1 MGGLWVDY
9 NLMSNVPGLF
19 VIGEANFSDHG
30 ANRLGASAL
39 MQGLADG
46 YFILPYTLPNYLA
59 GQMSKRPSADSPEF
73 QKAESEV
80 RGRIKKMLD
89 VDGKRSLDSIHRELG
104 LLLWDKCGMSRH
116 AKGLHEALARIA
128 ELREQFWRNVR
139 VLGKDEDFNQSL
151 ERAGRVADFL
161 EFAELM
167 CTDAVARNESCGAHF
182 REEYQTPDGEA
193 LRDDENYAAVFAW
206 EFQGRNG
213 QIAPPKL
220 HREPLHF
227 ETVHLTQRS
236 YK

>member
-1 MGGLWVDY
+1 
-9 NLMSNVPGLF
+9 MSNVPGLF

-46 YFILPYTLPNYLA
+46 YFILPNTLPNYLA
-59 GQMSKRPSADSPEF
+59 SQMGKRPSQDAPEF
-73 QKAESEV
+73 QQAERDV
-80 RGRIKKMLD
+80 RIRIEKLLN
-89 VDGKRSLDSIHRELG
+89 VNGTRSLDSFHRELG

-116 AKGLHEALARIA
+116 EKGLREALQKIP
-128 ELREQFWRNVR
+128 ELREEFWHGVR
-139 VLGKDEDFNQSL
+139 VLGSEEDYNQAL

-167 CTDAVARNESCGAHF
+167 CIDALERDESAGAHF
-182 REEYQTPDGEA
+182 RQEHQTSDGEA
-193 LRDDENYAAVFAW
+193 LRDDENHAAVFAW
-206 EFQGRNG
+206 EFEGHG
-213 QIAPPKL
+213 QRPKL

>member
-1 MGGLWVDY
+1 
-9 NLMSNVPGLF
+9 
-19 VIGEANFSDHG
+19 
-30 ANRLGASAL
+30 
-39 MQGLADG
+39 
-46 YFILPYTLPNYLA
+46 
-59 GQMSKRPSADSPEF
+59 
-73 QKAESEV
+73 
-80 RGRIKKMLD
+80 
-89 VDGKRSLDSIHRELG
+89 
-104 LLLWDKCGMSRH
+104 MSRH
-116 AKGLHEALARIA
+116 AKGLHEALVKIA
-128 ELREQFWRNVR
+128 ELREQFWNNVR

-167 CTDAVARNESCGAHF
+167 CTDALERNESCGAHF

-206 EFQGRNG
+206 EFQDRNG